1 MRKLLQNKAVVAA
14 LSVVA
19 VASVAANFVK
29 LPKGRLSVVNARQ
42 AEPVTPAPAEGQY
55 HIHGPAFASLAARP
69 WRELYPIQPEA
80 RDPFAPAVL
89 PNPVTVPVPREPD
102 PGQPPRF
109 QLQAV
114 SLDGS
119 QAFAVIN
126 QVVLREG
133 ESIAGY
139 QVAQIEPRQV
149 RLTGPLGPIIVVL
162 MRTTAQKPP
171 TGMPSNADLPAATGA
186 PTAAKPKS

>member
-19 VASVAANFVK
+19 VASVTANFVK

-42 AEPVTPAPAEGQY
+42 TEPVSPAPAEGQY

-102 PGQPPRF
+102 PSQPPSF

-149 RLTGPLGPIIVVL
+149 RLTGPLGPIIVAL

-171 TGMPSNADLPAATGA
+171 TGMPPNADLPAANGA

>member
-1 MRKLLQNKAVVAA
+1 MRKLLQNKAVVGA

-19 VASVAANFVK
+19 IASVAANFVK
-29 LPKGRLSVVNARQ
+29 LPTGRFPVVNARQ
-42 AEPVTPAPAEGQY
+42 PEAAPPMPAEGQF

-69 WRELYPIQPEA
+69 WRELYPIDSRA

-89 PNPVTVPVPREPD
+89 PNPVTVPVPKEPD
-102 PGQPPRF
+102 LATPPEF

-114 SLDGS
+114 SLDGN

-126 QVVLREG
+126 QTVLREG

-149 RLTGPLGPIIVVL
+149 RLTGPLGPIVVGL
-162 MRTTAQKPP
+162 TRTAAQKPP
-171 TGMPSNADLPAATGA
+171 TGTPANADLPAANGTPG
-186 PTAAKPKS
+186 AAKPKS

>member
-19 VASVAANFVK
+19 VASVTANFVK

-42 AEPVTPAPAEGQY
+42 TEPVSPAPAEGQY
-55 HIHGPAFASLAARP
+55 HIHGPAFASLAAQP

-102 PGQPPRF
+102 PSQPPSF

-149 RLTGPLGPIIVVL
+149 RLTGPLGPIIVAL

-171 TGMPSNADLPAATGA
+171 TGMPSNADLPAANGA